1 MTLARTILL
10 TLVLSLLAA
19 AVGVWGGVRYVEA
32 QAHHEASLHDTLH
45 KRLHLTAAQQ
55 AKLEVLEKEH
65 AAKRSALEVE
75 MRAANIELAQAYQES
90 HAFTPKVQAAI
101 DRFHH
106 AMDAMQKETMIHVIA
121 MRGLLTPAQAS
132 QFDDNVVRSLTANG
146 S

>member
-1 MTLARTILL
+1 MTLARTIIL

-19 AVGVWGGVRYVEA
+19 AVGVWGGARYIDS
-32 QAHHEASLHDTLH
+32 QAHHEAGLHDTLH
-45 KRLHLTAAQQ
+45 KRLHLTAAQE
-55 AKLEVLEKEH
+55 ARLEVLEKEH
-65 AAKRSALEVE
+65 GAKRAALEVE
-75 MRAANIELAQAYQES
+75 MRAANAELAQAYQES
-90 HAFTPKVQAAI
+90 HAYTPKVQAAI

-121 MRGLLTPAQAS
+121 MRGLLTPTQAS